1 MHLLE
6 VRGGLTLERNVLLMI
21 IQCHALT
28 EMIQRVIVHP
38 SFKNCSFDEAEKALS
53 KMDQGET
60 IFRPSSK
67 VSRVNVNGVRTCMY
81 MYMYSCTCVLIILSI
96 LKLSVVYS
104 HK

>member
-1 MHLLE
+1 MELQ
-6 VRGGLTLERNVLLMI
+6 VRGGLTLEYDMIGRVVGLIGFLLF
-21 IQCHALT
+21 LSNP

-67 VSRVNVNGVRTCMY
+67 VSSQCQWCSYMCTCMA
-81 MYMYSCTCVLIILSI
+81 IILLLI
-96 LKLSVVYS
+96 L
-104 HK
+104 

>member
-1 MHLLE
+1 MHRLE
-6 VRGGLTLERNVLLMI
+6 VRGGLTLECLMI

-67 VSRVNVNGVRTCMY
+67 VSRVNANGVRTC
-81 MYMYSCTCVLIILSI
+81 TCVMIILSI